1 MAFMLYFLQEK
12 QLASSFA
19 EKKSLI
25 CRFVKHM
32 LHHQVRNHL
41 KQFEEISILAG
52 A

>member
-1 MAFMLYFLQEK
+1 MAFMLCFLQEK

-41 KQFEEISILAG
+41 KQFEAISTPEDA
-52 A
+52 